1 MTHQKEEQ
9 SDFANEQN
17 SNKSYLSDYS
27 KKDEKWD
34 FHKSAVDKISHFY
47 STSVSNKHKKFGDR
61 VYDCAELLRFMYVDD
76 LTTGE
81 SKLKLNNANFC
92 RVRLCPVCQWRR
104 SMAWRARFFQNLPR
118 LFEEYKNLNFIFL
131 TLTVKNIDIN
141 ILSEQLK
148 IMNSAW
154 NKLRLRKDF
163 SKAIKGYIRAT
174 EVTKNKND
182 AHPHFHCILAV
193 NKRYFTKKENY
204 ISQSKWCKLWK
215 ECLKIDY
222 IPVVDVRKIKVKE
235 NEIES
240 KAIVETLK
248 YTTKVED
255 LISDKDWFLTLTDQ
269 LANKRFIATG
279 GVFKEI
285 LKEEVT
291 EKEML
296 VLSENDEI
304 EDEEERLKS
313 ALYFGFDHF
322 VKKYKK
328 VKNPHL

>member
-1 MTHQKEEQ
+1 MTHQKKQ
-9 SDFANEQN
+9 SDFADEQN
-17 SNKSYLSDYS
+17 LNKSSYLSDYS
-27 KKDEKWD
+27 EKDKKWD
-34 FHKSAVDKISHFY
+34 FHKCAVDQVSHFY
-47 STSVSNKHKKFGDR
+47 STSTNEKHKKFGTR

-104 SMAWRARFFQNLPR
+104 SMAWRAKFFQNLPK
-118 LFEEYKNLNFIFL
+118 LFEQHQNLNFIFL

-141 ILSEQLK
+141 NLSEQLK
-148 IMNSAW
+148 VMNSAW
-154 NKLRLRKDF
+154 NKLRLRKEF
-163 SKAIKGYIRAT
+163 SRAIKGYVRAT

-193 NKRYFTKKENY
+193 NKKYLTKRENY
-204 ISQSKWCKLWK
+204 ISQEKWCNMWK

-222 IPVVDVRKIKVKE
+222 IPVVDVRKIKIK
-235 NEIES
+235 NGDIET
-240 KAIVETLK
+240 KAIIETLK
-248 YTTKVED
+248 YTTKIED
-255 LISDKDWFLTLTDQ
+255 LLSDKDWFLALTDQ
-269 LANKRFIATG
+269 LANKRFLATG

-296 VLSENDEI
+296 VLSNDDEVENE
-304 EDEEERLKS
+304 EDKLKS

-328 VKNPHL
+328 VKNPYL